1 MLQAANGKLGDLEH
15 RDAVADCS
23 FLELD
28 FGGAGGLEK
37 LDDGGS
43 GFLDHLIELFGPVC
57 DVWIGPFLRDVIFQR
72 RMVRLED
79 LGKGQRLRSCGRG
92 RCSWFSWRGGG
103 RQGGGAGWEVGACAS
118 KRWPLGIGVGHV
130 LVASLCLDMR
140 LYRMILYMARM
151 EDMYAIFPDSQMYE
165 VNVATLNDSTCS
177 AIHMASF
184 Q

>member
-1 MLQAANGKLGDLEH
+1 MDWSISQGRHLSAKDGQ
-15 RDAVADCS
+15 V
-23 FLELD
+23 
-28 FGGAGGLEK
+28 GGL
-37 LDDGGS
+37 GQGS
-43 GFLDHLIELFGPVC
+43 AAAVLWKGPVQL
-57 DVWIGPFLRDVIFQR
+57 VQ
-72 RMVRLED
+72 LE
-79 LGKGQRLRSCGRG
+79 
-92 RCSWFSWRGGG
+92 GGG